1 MIKLVEV
8 ISTPRNY
15 NPQARNVESTYK
27 LREFYVNPAFV
38 VSIRDDESV
47 SARHKRTPL
56 IEGLDPTTRFSKLL
70 ISSGGA
76 SSTVTQFSVVG
87 SPDIVNEKLVSGVTK

>member
-1 MIKLVEV
+1 MIKLVEIV
-8 ISTPRNY
+8 STPRNY
-15 NPQARNVESTYK
+15 NPQVREVESTYK

-38 VSIRDDESV
+38 VSIRDDEGV
-47 SARHKRTPL
+47 SARHKRNPL
-56 IEGLDPTTRFSKLL
+56 IDGLDPATRFSKLM

-87 SPDIVNEKLVSGVTK
+87 SPDTVNKKLTSGATK